1 MTFKFCNK
9 QQAVFIICA
18 LPVLAGC
25 GETMPSA
32 ELTDED
38 CRRVSL
44 VDQETGL
51 KIRGAEDIAVDPEA
65 GIAIISAYDRWAV
78 EQDMDDGRTMIPQGG
93 LYLVTIA
100 ALRADR
106 DTLTVTDLANS
117 FKAGSDFHPHGID
130 LHIAQDGRRILAV
143 INRRYQ
149 KGNTTD
155 NNNWQQE
162 TTLEIFRLQDLELQH
177 QRTVRHERLCRANG
191 IVLLSSRQIL
201 FSRDH
206 GACDDRGALLE
217 DIFGSAK
224 GEVVQLN
231 LPQQTDGPVEV
242 ENIAERLGYANGLA
256 VDRNRNQL
264 FVAATRESAV
274 HVYDLDAISAS
285 STEAAVRQ
293 IDVTGGPD
301 NLTLLKNGDLLAAVH
316 PSLLSIGLYR
326 RQWLGRTRA
335 PSRILRLNPQDGSVR
350 VLWQDADG
358 STFSAA
364 SVAVSLGP
372 YLLIG
377 SVADDGLMVCRY
389 P

>member
-1 MTFKFCNK
+1 MM
-9 QQAVFIICA
+9 I
-18 LPVLAGC
+18 GC
-25 GETMPSA
+25 DQTMPSA
-32 ELTDED
+32 ELTDAD
-38 CRRVSL
+38 CRRVAL

-78 EQDMDDGRTMIPQGG
+78 EQDMDDGRNVIPQGG
-93 LYLVTIA
+93 LYLIA
-100 ALRADR
+100 IAELDADR
-106 DTLTVTDLANS
+106 DTLMVTDLANA
-117 FKAGSDFHPHGID
+117 FKADNDFHPHGID
-130 LHIAQDGRRILAV
+130 LHIAEDGRRILAV
-143 INRRYQ
+143 INRRYH
-149 KGNTTD
+149 KDNTTD
-155 NNNWQQE
+155 HNNWQQE

-177 QRTVRHERLCRANG
+177 QTTIDHERLCRAND

-224 GEVVQLN
+224 GEVVQLI
-231 LPQQTDGPVEV
+231 LPPQTDGLVEV
-242 ENIAERLGYANGLA
+242 KNIAEGLGYANGLA
-256 VDRNRNQL
+256 VDRNRNEL

-274 HVYDLDAISAS
+274 HVYGLDALSAS
-285 STEAAVRQ
+285 APQATIGQ

-316 PSLLSIGLYR
+316 PSLLAIGLYR

-335 PSRILRLNPQDGSVR
+335 PSRILRLNPQDTSVH

-364 SVAVSLGP
+364 SVAASLGP